1 MNSWLG
7 RAFVVLA
14 GCFVVFTIYQGAR
27 DIGMGKVSSP
37 EAACLLMLIFSFGAL
52 MGNYHRNK
60 TLEGVLLTL
69 VYALVAVGGVVS
81 HPHFPV
87 PDALGS
93 NGRAICFR
101 QLDKVEGATSSI
113 RSHRSIL
120 VSHPR
125 DSLV

>member
-69 VYALVAVGGVVS
+69 VYALVAVGEWFHTHTS
-81 HPHFPV
+81 LFPTLWGLMAV
-87 PDALGS
+87 LYAFA
-93 NGRAICFR
+93 NWTKWRA
-101 QLDKVEGATSSI
+101 QPVQSAPTGPSSSAT
-113 RSHRSIL
+113 HET
-120 VSHPR
+120 H
-125 DSLV
+125 